1 MKIAI
6 LNVQVPFI
14 RGGAEVQAELLQE
27 ELIKRGY
34 EVDII
39 KLPFKWYPPESIIDY
54 IMMARM
60 VDVREVNG
68 QKIDLVIALKF
79 PAYYVKHENKVLWI
93 CHQHRQAYELWNT
106 EYGDLHNMKF
116 GEKVREM
123 IHDCDNKF
131 IPEAKRVFTNAHTTS
146 DRLLKYNKINATPLY
161 PPPKDFEKFRVGE
174 FGDYIF
180 YPSRIDTIKRQTL
193 LVSALKYCET
203 PVRVVLSGKGEKVIL
218 DKLNSIAT
226 KDKTTE
232 KIEIK
237 GFISEDE
244 KIDLYSRSL
253 GVYFGPYQE
262 DYGYVT
268 LEAFYSGKPVITHPD
283 SGGPLEFVNSENGF
297 VVEPTPQSIA
307 KVMDYLYT
315 NRENAKKLG
324 KNGFELMNKLEINWD
339 NVIKRLVI

>member
-14 RGGAEVQAELLQE
+14 RGGAEILAESLQE
-27 ELIKRGY
+27 ELIKRGH

-39 KLPFKWYPPESIIDY
+39 KLPFKWYPSESIIDC

-106 EYGDLHNMKF
+106 EYGDLHNMTF

-131 IPEAKRVFTNAHTTS
+131 IPEAKRIFTIAHTPS
-146 DRLLKYNKINATPLY
+146 NRLLEYNTIHAPPLY
-161 PPPKDFEKFRVGE
+161 PPPKDFEKFRFGE
-174 FGDYIF
+174 FGDFIF
-180 YPSRIDTIKRQTL
+180 YPSRIDTIKRQIL
-193 LVSALKYCET
+193 LVSALKYCKT

-218 DKLNSIAT
+218 DKLNSIAI

-232 KIEIK
+232 RIEIK

-262 DYGYVT
+262 DYGYIT
-268 LEAFYSGKPVITHPD
+268 LEAFFSGKPVITHPD
-283 SGGPLEFVNSENGF
+283 SGGPLEFVNSDNGF
-297 VVEPTPQSIA
+297 IVEPTPQSIA
-307 KVMDYLYT
+307 EVMDYLYT
-315 NRENAKKLG
+315 NRDTAKKLG
-324 KNGFELMNKLEINWD
+324 KNGFELMKKLEINWD
-339 NVIKRLVI
+339 HVIERLVI